1 MASKTDFTDEE
12 WAALQK
18 GVVGTGML
26 VSISDRDF
34 TDTFGEVGAL
44 AKFLSAQHEVNES
57 PLMRELAE
65 AHRSG
70 FGLTAS
76 PEKVENETLAALRTA
91 TGALAARAPDEVD
104 RYKQLVL
111 GVADHVA
118 EAKGG
123 VKPNES
129 AMIDKIRG
137 VLETV

>member
-12 WAALQK
+12 WAAMTT

-44 AKFLSAQHEVNES
+44 AKYLSAQHDHNES
-57 PLMRELAE
+57 PLMRELAD

-76 PEKVENETLAALRTA
+76 AEKVENETLAALRTA
-91 TGALAARAPDEVD
+91 TGALAAKAPDEVD
-104 RYKQLVL
+104 RYRQLVL
-111 GVADHVA
+111 GAANNVA

-123 VKPNES
+123 VTPKET
-129 AMIDKIRG
+129 AAIGKIKAA
-137 VLETV
+137 LDAA

>member
-1 MASKTDFTDEE
+1 MASKTDFTEEE

-44 AKFLSAQHEVNES
+44 AKYLSAQHEVNES
-57 PLMRELAE
+57 PLLRELAE

-91 TGALAARAPDEVD
+91 TGALTAKAPDEVD
-104 RYKQLVL
+104 GYKELVL

-123 VKPNES
+123 VTPNET
-129 AMIDKIRG
+129 AVIDKIKG
-137 VLETV
+137 ALDAA

>member
-91 TGALAARAPDEVD
+91 TGALAAKAPDEVD